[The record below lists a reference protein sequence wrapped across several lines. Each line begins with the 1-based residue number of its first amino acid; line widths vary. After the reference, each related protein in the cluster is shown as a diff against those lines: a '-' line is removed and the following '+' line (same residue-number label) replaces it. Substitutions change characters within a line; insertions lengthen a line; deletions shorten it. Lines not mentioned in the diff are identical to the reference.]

1 MSVSG
6 SPVPPDNV
14 GGGIVPKVLSG
25 VRDKVNSVDYHWFVV
40 RTQARQEKKFRDML
54 LEHRAGMS
62 NILEFYC
69 PLHTTVRMVRGRD
82 EVDAPLFAG
91 IVFVLATHRALAGF
105 LEKYYPEGTILY
117 GSRGGKERR
126 AQILTVP
133 EAQMRFF
140 MDFNE
145 NYADRTVILERPYSD
160 YAFNPK
166 TNEPNEVIKV
176 LDGPFK
182 GRIGYLTRFRKDRRL
197 VFNMKGLDGRSDMA
211 VAIPEIWNFHVIRLH
226 HADGDRLSFATEKA
240 RAADLLL
247 GILQGC
253 GYGSRTLAL
262 FRSIVETLVARPSLV
277 QLCHRL
283 FRTDPAL
290 SRALA
295 RLTPA
300 EAERIM
306 YLVRYETDTPGYV
319 AANWRQLILRPFLTP
334 TSGIAPL
341 AGKDHA
347 VLNHPDFT
355 EIILPQTFTEQT
367 YSSRSATE
375 RTETVTYYA
384 HVGIMSDG
392 AGGSVLF
399 ANWDLFLEEYFQTGG
414 NARKKLLHQEASE
427 TAVRP
432 LESFSRYAPS
442 LYRVLTGRSEVRAE
456 QGLRVGEDRLNVLAV
471 RVPGVTPSGG
481 DDPLSG
487 GSPQLAAALA
497 TLVSVGTGI
506 CREIN
511 STTRLAV
518 WRRYLRGVWLHE

>member
-6 SPVPPDNV
+6 SLVPSDNAGSTV
-14 GGGIVPKVLSG
+14 RSVLSG
-25 VRDKVNSVDYHWFVV
+25 VRDKVNSVDYRWFVV
-40 RTQARQEKKFRDML
+40 RTQARQEKKLRDLL
-54 LEHRAGMS
+54 LEHRACMS

-69 PLHTTVRMVRGRD
+69 PLHTTIKMVRGHG

-91 IVFVLATHRALAGF
+91 LVFVLATHRALADF

-117 GSRGGKERR
+117 CSRGGEERR

-197 VFNMKGLDGRSDMA
+197 VFNMKSLDGRSDMA
-211 VAIPEIWNFHVIRLH
+211 VAIPEIWNFHVVRLH
-226 HADGDRLSFATEKA
+226 HADGDRLSLATEKA

-253 GYGSRTLAL
+253 GYGSRTLGL
-262 FRSIVETLVARPSLV
+262 FRSIVEKLVARPSLV
-277 QLCHRL
+277 QLCHHL
-283 FRTDPAL
+283 FRTEPEL

-319 AANWRQLILRPFLTP
+319 AANWQQITLRPFLTP

-341 AGKDHA
+341 AGKDYA

-355 EIILPQTFTEQT
+355 EIVLPQTFAEQT
-367 YSSRSATE
+367 YSSRNAAE

-384 HVGIMSDG
+384 HVGLMPDG
-392 AGGSVLF
+392 DGGCVLF
-399 ANWDLFLEEYFQTGG
+399 ANWDLFLEEYFYTGG
-414 NARKKLLHQEASE
+414 NARKKLLHQEAAE
-427 TAVRP
+427 ADDRL

-442 LYRVLTGRSEVRAE
+442 LYRVLTGLSEVSAE
-456 QGLRVGEDRLNVLAV
+456 QGIRVGEDRLNVLAV
-471 RVPGVTPSGG
+471 HVRGIAFSP
-481 DDPLSG
+481 DDPLS

-497 TLVSVGTGI
+497 TLVSVGIDI
-506 CREIN
+506 CKEIN

>member
-1 MSVSG
+1 MSLRICLFTVTI
-6 SPVPPDNV
+6 PDCA
-14 GGGIVPKVLSG
+14 GKVDF
-25 VRDKVNSVDYHWFVV
+25 RWHII
-40 RTQARQEKKFRDML
+40 RTQPNQEVKLRDLLVARQHEVR
-54 LEHRAGMS
+54 
-62 NILEFYC
+62 NILEVYC
-69 PLHTTVRMVRGRD
+69 PTHTTVRVMREGRQK
-82 EVDAPLFAG
+82 DAPLFAG
-91 IVFVLATHRALAGF
+91 YVFVLSTYQAVHDF
-105 LEKYYPEGTILY
+105 VKKYYPAGIVLY
-117 GSRGGKERR
+117 DRRRERTDGPVVW
-126 AQILTVP
+126 TVP

-140 MDFNE
+140 RDFNE
-145 NYADRTVILERPYSD
+145 NYADQVIVLERPYSD

-197 VFNMKGLDGRSDMA
+197 VFNMKSLDGRSDMA
-211 VAIPEIWNFHVIRLH
+211 VAIPEIWNFHVVRLH
-226 HADGDRLSFATEKA
+226 HADGDRLSLATEKA

-253 GYGSRTLAL
+253 GYGSRTLGL
-262 FRSIVETLVARPSLV
+262 FRSIVEKLVARPSLV
-277 QLCHRL
+277 QLCHHL
-283 FRTDPAL
+283 FRTEPEL

-319 AANWRQLILRPFLTP
+319 AANWQQLTLRPFLTP

-341 AGKDHA
+341 AGKDYA

-355 EIILPQTFTEQT
+355 EIVLPQTFAEQT
-367 YSSRSATE
+367 YSSRNAAE

-384 HVGIMSDG
+384 HVGLMPDG
-392 AGGSVLF
+392 DGGCVLF
-399 ANWDLFLEEYFQTGG
+399 ANWDLFLEEYFYTGG
-414 NARKKLLHQEASE
+414 NARKKLLHQEAAE
-427 TAVRP
+427 ADDRL

-442 LYRVLTGRSEVRAE
+442 LYRVLTGLSEVSAK

-471 RVPGVTPSGG
+471 HVRGIAFSP
-481 DDPLSG
+481 DDPLS

-497 TLVSVGTGI
+497 TLVSVGIDI
-506 CREIN
+506 CKEIN

>member
-6 SPVPPDNV
+6 SLVPSDNGRGAV
-14 GGGIVPKVLSG
+14 RKNLSG
-25 VRDKVNSVDYHWFVV
+25 VRDKINSVDYCWFVV
-40 RTQARQEKKFRDML
+40 RTQAHQEKKLRDLL
-54 LEHRAGMS
+54 LEHRARMS

-69 PLHTTVRMVRGRD
+69 PLHTTVKMARGRS

-91 IVFVLATHRALAGF
+91 LVFVLATHRALAGF

-117 GSRGGKERR
+117 SSRSGKERR
-126 AQILTVP
+126 AQVLTVP

-182 GRIGYLTRFRKDRRL
+182 GRIGYLTRFRRDRRL
-197 VFNMKGLDGRSDMA
+197 VFNMKSLDGRSDMA
-211 VAIPEIWNFHVIRLH
+211 VAIPEIWNFHVVRLH
-226 HADGDRLSFATEKA
+226 HAEGDRLSLATEKA
-240 RAADLLL
+240 RVADLLL

-253 GYGSRTLAL
+253 GYAGRTLEL
-262 FRSIVETLVARPSLV
+262 FRSIVDSLVARPSLV

-283 FRTDPAL
+283 FRTDPDL
-290 SRALA
+290 SRALS

-300 EAERIM
+300 EADRVM
-306 YLVRYETDTPGYV
+306 YLVRYEADTPGYV
-319 AANWRQLILRPFLTP
+319 AENWPRLTLRPFLTP
-334 TSGIAPL
+334 TSGVAPL
-341 AGKDHA
+341 AGKDYA
-347 VLNHPDFT
+347 LLNHPDFT
-355 EIILPQTFTEQT
+355 EIILPRTFAEQT
-367 YSSRSATE
+367 YSSKSGTE
-375 RTETVTYYA
+375 QTAMVTYYA
-384 HVGIMSDG
+384 HVGLMSDG

-399 ANWDLFLEEYFQTGG
+399 VNWHLFLEEYFQTGG
-414 NARKKLLHQEASE
+414 NARKKLLHQE
-427 TAVRP
+427 TAAAEDRP
-432 LESFSRYAPS
+432 LDSFSRYAPS

-456 QGLRVGEDRLNVLAV
+456 QDLPVGGTRLNVLAV
-471 RVPGVTPSGG
+471 RVPDIAFSPA
-481 DDPLSG
+481 DPLS

-497 TLVSVGTGI
+497 GLVSVGIGI
-506 CREIN
+506 CKEIN

-518 WRRYLRGVWLHE
+518 WRRYLRSVWLHE

>member
-1 MSVSG
+1 MTI
-6 SPVPPDNV
+6 PDCA
-14 GGGIVPKVLSG
+14 GKVDF
-25 VRDKVNSVDYHWFVV
+25 RWHII
-40 RTQARQEKKFRDML
+40 RTQPNQEVKLRDLLVARQHEVR
-54 LEHRAGMS
+54 
-62 NILEFYC
+62 NILEVYC
-69 PLHTTVRMVRGRD
+69 PTHTTVRVMREGRQK
-82 EVDAPLFAG
+82 DAPLFAG
-91 IVFVLATHRALAGF
+91 YVFVLSTYQAVHDF
-105 LEKYYPEGTILY
+105 VKKYYPAGIVLY
-117 GSRGGKERR
+117 DRRRERTDGPVVW
-126 AQILTVP
+126 TVP

-140 MDFNE
+140 RDFNE
-145 NYADRTVILERPYSD
+145 NYADQVIVLERPYSD

-197 VFNMKGLDGRSDMA
+197 VFNMKSLDGRSDMA
-211 VAIPEIWNFHVIRLH
+211 VAIPEIWNFHVVRLH
-226 HADGDRLSFATEKA
+226 HADGDRLSLATEKA

-253 GYGSRTLAL
+253 GYGSRTLGL
-262 FRSIVETLVARPSLV
+262 FRSIVEKLVARPSLV
-277 QLCHRL
+277 QLCHHL
-283 FRTDPAL
+283 FRTEPEL

-319 AANWRQLILRPFLTP
+319 AANWQQLTLRPFLTP

-341 AGKDHA
+341 AGKDYA

-355 EIILPQTFTEQT
+355 EIVLPQTFAEQT
-367 YSSRSATE
+367 YSSRNAAE

-384 HVGIMSDG
+384 HVGLMPDG
-392 AGGSVLF
+392 DGGCVLF
-399 ANWDLFLEEYFQTGG
+399 ANWDLFLEEYFYTGG
-414 NARKKLLHQEASE
+414 NARKKLLHQEAAE
-427 TAVRP
+427 ADDRL

-442 LYRVLTGRSEVRAE
+442 LYRVLTGLSEVSAK

-471 RVPGVTPSGG
+471 HVRGIAFSP
-481 DDPLSG
+481 DDPLS

-497 TLVSVGTGI
+497 TLVSVGIDI
-506 CREIN
+506 CKEIN